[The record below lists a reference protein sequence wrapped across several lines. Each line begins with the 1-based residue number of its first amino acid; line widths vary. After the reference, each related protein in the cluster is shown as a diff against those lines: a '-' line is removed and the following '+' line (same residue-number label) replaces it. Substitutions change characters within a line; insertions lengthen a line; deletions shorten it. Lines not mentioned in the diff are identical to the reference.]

1 MREMPKHFQF
11 EALVA
16 SVTPELYSYAVWL
29 ARDRQ
34 LAEDLVQETLLRAWR
49 SLHQLRDASV
59 AKRWLM
65 TILRREHARHYERQR
80 PEPVDIQAED
90 FPEALLTHRDEAPEV
105 NEVRR
110 AMFALETQFREPLVL
125 QVLLGYTTAEIAD
138 ILELSQGAVL
148 TRLHRARKTLKQ
160 VLGEAGEH
168 RQVAS

>member
-1 MREMPKHFQF
+1 MTEMPKHFQF

-16 SVTPELYSYAVWL
+16 SVTPELFSYAVWL
-29 ARDRQ
+29 TRDRQ

-80 PEPVDIQAED
+80 PEPVDIQAVD
-90 FPEALLTHRDEAPEV
+90 FPEALLVHHDEAPEV

-110 AMFALETQFREPLVL
+110 AIFALEEQYREPLVL
-125 QVLLGYTTAEIAD
+125 QVLLGYTTGEIAE

-148 TRLHRARKTLKQ
+148 TRLFRARKTLRAA
-160 VLGEAGEH
+160 LEDTADAM
-168 RQVAS
+168 RTAS